1 MKSLFSFIAVLLFSL
16 AALAQQ
22 DTKLGGIVFDKDTK
36 FRLNRVKVIN
46 TRTQQTIYNNT
57 KGEFFIDAKA
67 GDMLIASLVGYKS
80 DTLKVSNQNSVVI
93 YLQRLSIPLPEVVF
107 KDSVLLARAKY
118 EETKKAFNQT
128 VRLGNNKD
136 LINIGPSGAG
146 LSIDAIWSAFSREG
160 KNARR
165 LMEIME
171 RDYQNS
177 FIDQIFTKELVTKTT
192 GLKGDKLLIFMI
204 NFRPS
209 YNFAIKANQYEMGS
223 YINMAYM
230 KFKMQNYQDI
240 SILKPIQTP

>member
-1 MKSLFSFIAVLLFSL
+1 MKSLFSFIALLIFYLS
-16 AALAQQ
+16 ALAQQ
-22 DTKLGGIVFDKDTK
+22 EGNLGGIVFDKDTK
-36 FRLNRVKVIN
+36 FRLNRVNIIN
-46 TRTQQTIYNNT
+46 IRTQQTIYNNT
-57 KGEFFIDAKA
+57 KAEFFIDSKA
-67 GDMLIASLVGYKS
+67 GDILISSLMGYKS
-80 DTLKVSNQNSVVI
+80 DTLKIGNQSSVVI

-136 LINIGPSGAG
+136 LINIGPGGAG

-177 FIDQIFTKELVTKTT
+177 FVDQIFTKDLVVKTT

-209 YNFAIKANQYEMGS
+209 YNFAIKANQYDMGS
-223 YINMAYM
+223 YINMAFI
-230 KFKMQNYQDI
+230 KFKMMNYQDI
-240 SILKPIQTP
+240 SGLKPIETP